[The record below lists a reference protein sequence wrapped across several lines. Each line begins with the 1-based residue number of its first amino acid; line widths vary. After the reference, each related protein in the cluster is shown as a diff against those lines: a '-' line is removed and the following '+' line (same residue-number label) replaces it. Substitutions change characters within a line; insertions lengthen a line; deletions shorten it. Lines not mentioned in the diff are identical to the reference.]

1 MCRQCGCHGHIEHWH
16 VSKEGR
22 ARPMPS
28 RWWASSMYALIDTLK
43 VGTICLADDDDDDDD
58 DDDVSPRTSSL
69 VHRITIALRPEW
81 SEPPHGGNWSE
92 PSYRG
97 NWSVPPGSWSEP
109 PHGGN
114 WSEPS
119 YGGNW
124 SETPHGGNWS
134 EPSYG
139 GNWSKPHFGGNWS
152 TEATGLSPI
161 TVVTGP
167 MAAIGPRPTFKL
179 EGNWSEPSY
188 GGNCGNWSE
197 PHFGGNWSEPHYMEA
212 TGPSKITVVTG
223 PMAAICPR
231 PTFSY
236 WSQLSINGM
245 MAPGVTESVAL
256 S

>member
-1 MCRQCGCHGHIEHWH
+1 MAPMMAAIGPSPILEATGPSPTIWSCHGQRLKKKKKMREAEYKETRVCRQCGCHGHIEHWH

-109 PHGGN
+109 PHG
-114 WSEPS
+114 
-119 YGGNW
+119 
-124 SETPHGGNWS
+124 
-134 EPSYG
+134 
-139 GNWSKPHFGGNWS
+139 
-152 TEATGLSPI
+152 
-161 TVVTGP
+161 V
-167 MAAIGPRPTFKL
+167 
-179 EGNWSEPSY
+179 
-188 GGNCGNWSE
+188 
-197 PHFGGNWSEPHYMEA
+197 
-212 TGPSKITVVTG
+212 
-223 PMAAICPR
+223 
-231 PTFSY
+231 
-236 WSQLSINGM
+236 INQCLLKF
-245 MAPGVTESVAL
+245 VFNS
-256 S
+256 